1 MKTYTIELRADFVDA
16 EKHDILLEAV
26 REAARTMLTTAMMLK
41 DKRDPQIA
49 LQAGDM
55 FEKNSDLEI
64 FNEELLEGGDTRGE

>member
-1 MKTYTIELRADFVDA
+1 MKTYTVELRADFVDD

-64 FNEELLEGGDTRGE
+64 FNEELLEGGDKRGE

>member
-1 MKTYTIELRADFVDA
+1 MRTYTIELRADFQDD

-55 FEKNSDLEI
+55 FEKNK
-64 FNEELLEGGDTRGE
+64 ELLVFGEGDAGE